1 MKSLSATPLALWQL
15 AKSTLKSVLIGT
27 AIPVDLAAAFL
38 TAIILLLSQAAGMP
52 LELTAQ
58 RVLAGVELPDLT
70 LFSLPAVIP
79 LTLAGL
85 AAVSYWLLA
94 WHLLLTTPGGRNW
107 LLPAQG
113 RWTLLG
119 RLMAQLRPAA
129 GHLALPRRAMA
140 AAALS
145 LAYPH
150 RTVVCTAA
158 DLSGAAP
165 QRN

>member
-1 MKSLSATPLALWQL
+1 MKVLSQMPLALWRL
-15 AKSTLKSVLIGT
+15 ATATLKSVLVGI
-27 AIPVDLAAAFL
+27 AVPVGSAAAL
-38 TAIILLLSQAAGMP
+38 LAAIILLLSQAAGMP

-58 RVLAGVELPDLT
+58 RVLGGLELPDLT

-79 LTLAGL
+79 LTLAVL
-85 AAVSYWLLA
+85 AAVSHWLLA
-94 WHLLLTTPGGRNW
+94 WHQLLTTPGGRNW

-119 RLMAQLRPAA
+119 RWAAQLRP
-129 GHLALPRRAMA
+129 GGGQLAIPRWAMA

-145 LAYPH
+145 PSHPH

-165 QRN
+165 QLN

>member
-1 MKSLSATPLALWQL
+1 MQYLSPMPLALWRL

-27 AIPVDLAAAFL
+27 AVPVGSSAALLAAV
-38 TAIILLLSQAAGMP
+38 ILLLSQAAGMP

-58 RVLAGVELPDLT
+58 RVLAGLQLPDLT
-70 LFSLPAVIP
+70 LLSLPAAIP
-79 LTLAGL
+79 LTLAAL
-85 AAVSYWLLA
+85 AAVSHWLLA
-94 WHLLLTTPGGRNW
+94 WHQLLTTPGGRNW

-119 RLMAQLRPAA
+119 RWAAQLRPAA
-129 GHLALPRRAMA
+129 AQLAVPRRAMP

-145 LAYPH
+145 LTHPH
-150 RTVVCTAA
+150 RTVISTAA

-165 QRN
+165 QLN

>member
-1 MKSLSATPLALWQL
+1 MQSLSATPLALWQL

-27 AIPVDLAAAFL
+27 AIPVGSTAALLA
-38 TAIILLLSQAAGMP
+38 AIILLLSQAAGMP

-79 LTLAGL
+79 LTLAAL
-85 AAVSYWLLA
+85 AAVSHWLLA
-94 WHLLLTTPGGRNW
+94 WHQLLTTPGGRNW

-113 RWTLLG
+113 RWTRLG
-119 RLMAQLRPAA
+119 RWAAQLRPAA
-129 GHLALPRRAMA
+129 GQLGIPRRAMP

-165 QRN
+165 QLN

>member
-1 MKSLSATPLALWQL
+1 MKVLSQMPLAFWRL
-15 AKSTLKSVLIGT
+15 AAATLKSVLVGI
-27 AIPVDLAAAFL
+27 AIPVGCGAALLAAV
-38 TAIILLLSQAAGMP
+38 ILMLSVSAGMP

-79 LTLAGL
+79 LTLAAL
-85 AAVSYWLLA
+85 AAVSHWLLA
-94 WHLLLTTPGGRNW
+94 WHQLLTTPGGRNW

-113 RWTLLG
+113 RWTRLG
-119 RLMAQLRPAA
+119 RWAAQLRPAA
-129 GHLALPRRAMA
+129 GQLGIPRRAMP

-145 LAYPH
+145 LAHPH

-165 QRN
+165 QLN

>member
-1 MKSLSATPLALWQL
+1 MKILSQMPLAFWRL
-15 AKSTLKSVLIGT
+15 AAATLKSALVGI
-27 AIPVDLAAAFL
+27 AVPVGGGAALLAAV
-38 TAIILLLSQAAGMP
+38 ILLLSVAAGTP

-58 RVLAGVELPDLT
+58 RVLAGLQFPDLT

-79 LTLAGL
+79 LTLAAL
-85 AAVSYWLLA
+85 AAVSHWLLA
-94 WHLLLTTPGGRNW
+94 WHQLLTTPGGRNW

-140 AAALS
+140 AAACS
-145 LAYPH
+145 LAHPH

-165 QRN
+165 QLN

>member
-1 MKSLSATPLALWQL
+1 MKSLALMPLALWRL

-27 AIPVDLAAAFL
+27 ALPVALAAAL
-38 TAIILLLSQAAGMP
+38 LAAIILLLSQAAGMP

-70 LFSLPAVIP
+70 LFSLPAAIP
-79 LTLAGL
+79 LTLAAL
-85 AAVSYWLLA
+85 AAVSHWLLA
-94 WHLLLTTPGGRNW
+94 WHQLLTTPGGRNW
-107 LLPAQG
+107 LLPAQC

-119 RLMAQLRPAA
+119 RWAAQLRPAA
-129 GHLALPRRAMA
+129 GQLALPRRAMA

-145 LAYPH
+145 PAHPH

-158 DLSGAAP
+158 ELSGAAP
-165 QRN
+165 QLN